1 MAINRKPAAPT
12 FVSGGMFSPSSF
24 GALYESMY
32 ISEKEAIEKD
42 DDDDDEASEGE
53 VNRAFKKHLKSKHK
67 KSSCGDKEK
76 EEEEEEED
84 DDDDKKEVKEDY
96 DVLSYLYD
104 YELNEIVDETI
115 ESMYEECYDLDE
127 IESAFDEFLEEAT
140 VTMGRG
146 GYTSLS
152 SDERGRTNRSR
163 VTSGRGTD
171 LRKQAKRDAIV
182 SAARQRQAQAVKD
195 APGKAVSR
203 VKDAV
208 KGGVDRARK
217 TVDSAAGDY
226 AAKHKVM
233 TSKKGQ
239 ALNRSAI
246 GMKQYGKDPA
256 GRRSVRSA
264 VVGHLVGRAKNKIS
278 KGVDA
283 VRAKASDVVSKVK
296 SSSEKAQTSARKAGK
311 GFIGRAAR
319 RVASGAGNL
328 ASRLG
333 EDYDVVVEYLLDEG
347 YVDNIVSAEVF
358 ANHISEEWVES
369 ILEEVYE

>member
-24 GALYESMY
+24 GSLYESMY
-32 ISEKEAIEKD
+32 LTEKKEDAIDKDKDKD
-42 DDDDDEASEGE
+42 DDASEDE
-53 VNRAFKKHLKSKHK
+53 VNDAFKKHLKSKHK
-67 KSSCGDKEK
+67 KSDKD
-76 EEEEEEED
+76 EEDD

-104 YELNEIVDETI
+104 GELEEIVDETI
-115 ESMYEECYDLDE
+115 EAMIEEGYEFDE
-127 IESAFDEFLEEAT
+127 IEQAFSEFLEEAT

-146 GYTSLS
+146 GYTKLS
-152 SDERGRTNRSR
+152 SDTTKAK

-217 TVDSAAGDY
+217 VVDGAAGDY
-226 AAKHKVM
+226 AAKHKIIN
-233 TSKKGQ
+233 SKKGNP
-239 ALNRSAI
+239 LNRSAI
-246 GMKQYGKDPA
+246 GMKQYGKNPD
-256 GRRSVRSA
+256 GRRGVRAA
-264 VVGHLVGRAKNKIS
+264 VVNHLVGRAKKKIGQ
-278 KGVDA
+278 GVDA
-283 VRAKASDVVSKVK
+283 VKAKASEVVSKVK
-296 SSSEKAQTSARKAGK
+296 TSSDSASSSARKAGK
-311 GFIGRAAR
+311 GFIGKAAR
-319 RVASGAGNL
+319 KVASGAGNL

-347 YVDNIVSAEVF
+347 FVDNIVSAEVF
-358 ANHISEEWVES
+358 ANHMSEEWVES
-369 ILEEVYE
+369 ILEEVYG